1 MKKKKIVFHQAN
13 IHNWT
18 EWLMNKIIHSY
29 AMNKRRTDNSEFRNE
44 RSSCFK
50 LIIQCICK
58 RERGDMEKFE
68 TRVLHWSKVEHSYAT
83 VLLKRI
89 PD

>member
-1 MKKKKIVFHQAN
+1 M
-13 IHNWT
+13 
-18 EWLMNKIIHSY
+18 
-29 AMNKRRTDNSEFRNE
+29 
-44 RSSCFK
+44 SSVTRDRAVLK
-50 LIIQCICK
+50 LLNYKLKFIIQCICK